1 MAEAQAAPAWSLVP
15 DRDGPAIIA
24 HAAGNSVR
32 RANAAIAA
40 HTDFIEVD
48 LWVRHGRFEARH
60 ERDIYPIPILYEKW
74 YLRFAPRKP
83 FGLAELIRETGGR
96 TDLFLD
102 LKSGASDAARLVRR
116 SIDHAGVPVRLVA
129 SSQHWAT
136 LRAARE
142 IIPEVET
149 FYSIDVLAKLDLF
162 FSIIERDVHPRG
174 VSCRERL
181 LTRPVVD
188 RLHSLDL
195 MVVAWTVDDVDRAR
209 ELAAWGVDGLTTHRV
224 AELRESLGLAP

>member
-1 MAEAQAAPAWSLVP
+1 MPESQAAAAWSLAP
-15 DRDGPAIIA
+15 GHAGPAIIA

-32 RANAAIAA
+32 RAGEAISAG
-40 HTDFIEVD
+40 TDFVEVD
-48 LWVRHGRFEARH
+48 LWVRNGRFEARH

-83 FGLAELIRETGGR
+83 FGLADLIRETNGR
-96 TDLFLD
+96 ADLFLD
-102 LKSGASDAARLVRR
+102 LKNGSSAAARLVRR
-116 SIDHAGVPVRLVA
+116 SLDDAGLPVRVVA
-129 SSQHWAT
+129 SSQQWAT
-136 LRAARE
+136 LRAALE

-181 LTRPVVD
+181 LTRGIVE
-188 RLHSLDL
+188 RLHALGL
-195 MVVAWTVDDVDRAR
+195 LVVAWTVDDAERAR
-209 ELAAWGVDGLTTHRV
+209 ELAGWGVDGLTTHHV
-224 AELRESLGLAP
+224 AELREAVGLD

>member
-1 MAEAQAAPAWSLVP
+1 MPESQAAAAWSLAP
-15 DRDGPAIIA
+15 GNAGPAIIA
-24 HAAGNSVR
+24 HAAGNSAR
-32 RANAAIAA
+32 RAGEAIAA
-40 HTDFIEVD
+40 RADFVEVD
-48 LWVRHGRFEARH
+48 LWVRNGRFEARH

-83 FGLAELIRETGGR
+83 FGLADLIRETNGDA
-96 TDLFLD
+96 DLFLD
-102 LKSGASDAARLVRR
+102 LKNGASAAARLVRR
-116 SIDHAGVPVRLVA
+116 SLDDAGLAVRVVA
-129 SSQHWAT
+129 SSQQWAT

-142 IIPEVET
+142 IIPEVDT

-181 LTRPVVD
+181 LTERIVE
-188 RLHSLDL
+188 RLHALGL
-195 MVVAWTVDDVDRAR
+195 LVVAWTVDDADRAR

-224 AELRESLGLAP
+224 TELREAVGLD